1 MTEAIE
7 LEDKIEEK
15 IKSKIE
21 EPGRYNVIFVND
33 DLTPMDFVAEL
44 LVVIFRHSA
53 ETARDLT
60 MVIHDKGS
68 AIVGNYT
75 YEVAEQKGVETTKL
89 ARENSFP
96 LQVIVEKE

>member
-1 MTEAIE
+1 MTTAIE

-21 EPGRYNVIFVND
+21 EPGRFNVIFVND
-33 DLTPMDFVAEL
+33 NLTPMEFVSEV
-44 LVVIFRHSA
+44 LVLIFRHTE

-60 MVIHDKGS
+60 MVIHEKGS

-75 YEVAEQKGVETTKL
+75 FEVAEQKGVETTKL

-96 LQVIVEKE
+96 LQVLVEKE